1 MRRSELDICAD
12 ILEAASIG
20 VRKTRLV
27 YGTNLNFTLIKVYLK
42 KLIGWSFIEERGGVY
57 YTTDKGKGFVENYK
71 ELNCFVD

>member
-42 KLIGWSFIEERGGVY
+42 KLIGWSFIEEHGGVY
-57 YTTDKGKGFVENYK
+57 YTTDKGKGFVK
-71 ELNCFVD
+71 KL